1 MSHDLN
7 ESYEEDFDIVSDFGS
22 QPLLIAR
29 ITPVWMVIKAF
40 IYLFTYWI
48 ILKSE

>member
-1 MSHDLN
+1 MGHGLN

-29 ITPVWMVIKAF
+29 ITPVWRVKAF